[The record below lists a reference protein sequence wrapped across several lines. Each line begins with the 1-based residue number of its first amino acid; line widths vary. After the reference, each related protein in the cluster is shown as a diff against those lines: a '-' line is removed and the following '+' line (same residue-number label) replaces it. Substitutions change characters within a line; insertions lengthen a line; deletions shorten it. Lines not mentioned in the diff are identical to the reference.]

1 VLTTQPNPTP
11 LLFVKHG
18 GGERPPEEKE
28 RDWPSAA
35 RRSLV
40 VRAKKEEEDEEAR
53 QEMWKD
59 WARDDNRPANEPS
72 HPDMT
77 EEDWWPKTGWAK
89 TVARARLPARSCR
102 SRRRARTCGSSG

>member
-1 VLTTQPNPTP
+1 
-11 LLFVKHG
+11 
-18 GGERPPEEKE
+18 
-28 RDWPSAA
+28 
-35 RRSLV
+35 V

-77 EEDWWPKTGWAK
+77 EEDSWPKTGWAK
-89 TVARARLPARSCR
+89 TVVRAACPLVPAVRGDARGLAEARADERGAVEGVAPRTLPCV
-102 SRRRARTCGSSG
+102 T